1 MDGGAWRLTLH
12 LRKQRQLAVFTLE
25 VFEFR
30 KDFHREKMKSP
41 DRRYVFLSTE
51 EIFQKYLKLWKLAP
65 YLENSV
71 N

>member
-41 DRRYVFLSTE
+41 DRRYVFFINRRNFSK
-51 EIFQKYLKLWKLAP
+51 IFKIVETGTMFSKKA
-65 YLENSV
+65 
-71 N
+71 